1 MRYLESLYMANNYNF
16 TILGT
21 ALWCPESCKRAGQS
35 IGAAFAQITNCYAD
49 KSDVLYVREN
59 IDGGNSFY
67 ASSGE
72 RWGWKTHGRISKRYQ
87 ILELCADENKDY
99 ILHLVNRVVDQY
111 SLQRKIVWN
120 RKFTTE
126 WCQDFVYH

>member
-1 MRYLESLYMANNYNF
+1 MTWWNYGF
-16 TILGT
+16 MVLGT
-21 ALWCPESCKRAGQS
+21 AIWCPDSCKRTGQS
-35 IGAAFAQITNCYAD
+35 IGAAYGQITKCL
-49 KSDVLYVREN
+49 SDQYNEFYVREN

-99 ILHLVNRVVDQY
+99 ILHLVKRVVDQDQ
-111 SLQRKIVWN
+111 LQRKVVWN

-126 WCQDFVYH
+126 WCQEFVYN

>member
-1 MRYLESLYMANNYNF
+1 MANNYNF

-35 IGAAFAQITNCYAD
+35 IGAAFAQITKCYSD
-49 KSDVLYVREN
+49 KSDVFYVREN

-87 ILELCADENKDY
+87 ILELCAASNKNY
-99 ILHLVNRVVDQY
+99 IWNIVSRAAADDP
-111 SLQRKIVWN
+111 LQRKLKFN
-120 RKFTTE
+120 PKFTLE
-126 WCQDFVYH
+126 WCSSFVYN